1 MAFTDLYWLA
11 ERPDW
16 DHEVRRIGRE
26 GLTSWQ
32 ELVFLANFRLDF
44 TRTIKLDK
52 LALSRSG
59 PDPSAAD
66 RPAPHRIAPH
76 RIASGRIAP
85 DRPADMPAKPI
96 RLAVLGS
103 STADHLLPGLRVA
116 ALRRGML
123 LQTYL
128 GDYGQYRQELLDE
141 DSPLH
146 RFKPDVVLFAFDAHH
161 LAGDASPALG
171 TEAAEA
177 RVEAALADIRNLW
190 RRARAGIGAQV
201 LQQAVLPVFPNL
213 LGSNEHRLAGSPAQ
227 IVTRLNQRL
236 REIADAEGVD
246 IVAVDEQAGR
256 DGLAAW
262 HNPVLWHRAKQEISP
277 AAAPAY
283 GELALRIVAARQ
295 GRSFKCLVLDLDNTV
310 WGGVIG
316 DDGLDGI
323 RLGQGSAEG
332 EAFVA
337 FQRYARDLARRG
349 IILAVCSKN
358 DEQNALAPFEQHP
371 DMVLKRS
378 DIACFI
384 ANWNDKASGLRDI
397 AERLNIGIDSLV
409 FVDDNPFERNIIRR
423 ELPMVAVP
431 EIPEDP
437 AFYAQCVADGGYFE
451 AIRITP
457 DDLERS
463 GQYQAN
469 AARESLRQTHTDLAG
484 YLQSLDMSLRWAPFD
499 PVGLQRV
506 VQLINK
512 TNQFNLT
519 TRRYSEQ
526 QVADVMADRRAL
538 TLQLRLVDRF
548 GDNGIIGIII
558 GKPEGETLL
567 IDTWL
572 MSCRVL
578 GRQVEEATMNLIVA
592 EASRLGMSRIVG
604 EYVPTGKN
612 GMVREHYRKLGFT
625 CCSEADNGASLWRLA
640 VPEYTPFSTFVALA
654 RS

>member
-11 ERPDW
+11 ELPDW

-32 ELVFLANFRLDF
+32 QLVFLANFRLDF
-44 TRTIKLDK
+44 ARTLRLDK
-52 LALSRSG
+52 LAFSRPVPG
-59 PDPSAAD
+59 V
-66 RPAPHRIAPH
+66 
-76 RIASGRIAP
+76 
-85 DRPADMPAKPI
+85 PADVSTKPF

-103 STADHLLPGLRVA
+103 STADQLLPGLRVA
-116 ALRRGML
+116 SLRRGMW
-123 LQTYL
+123 LQTHL
-128 GDYGQYRQELLDE
+128 CDYGQYRQELLDQ
-141 DSPLH
+141 DSSLH
-146 RFKPDVVLFAFDAHH
+146 RFKPDAVLFAFDAHH
-161 LAGDASPALG
+161 LAGDACQSLRN
-171 TEAAEA
+171 EDAEA
-177 RVEAALADIRNLW
+177 RVEAAMADICSLW
-190 RRARAGIGAQV
+190 RRARARTGAQI

-213 LGSNEHRLAGSPAQ
+213 LGSNEHRLPGSPAQ
-227 IVTRLNQRL
+227 IVARLNTRL
-236 REIADAEGVD
+236 RESADAEGVD
-246 IVAVDEQAGR
+246 IVAVNEQAGR

-283 GELALRIVAARQ
+283 GELVLRIVAARQ
-295 GRSFKCLVLDLDNTV
+295 GRSFKCLVLDLDNTL

-337 FQRYARDLARRG
+337 FQRYARGLAQRG

-358 DEQNALAPFEQHP
+358 DEDNALAPFERHP

-378 DIACFI
+378 DIACFV
-384 ANWNDKASGLRDI
+384 ANWGDKASGLREI

-409 FVDDNPFERNIIRR
+409 FADDNPFERNMVRR

-431 EIPEDP
+431 ELPEDP
-437 AFYAQCVADGGYFE
+437 AFYAQCLADGGYFE

-469 AARESLRQTHTDLAG
+469 AARDSLRQAHTDLAG

-499 PVGLQRV
+499 SVGLQRI

-526 QVADVMADRRAL
+526 QVADVIADRRAL

-548 GDNGIIGIII
+548 GDNGIIGVVI
-558 GKPEGETLL
+558 GKREGATLL
-567 IDTWL
+567 LDTWL

-592 EASRLGMSRIVG
+592 EASRLGISEIVG
-604 EYVPTGKN
+604 EYVPTSKN
-612 GMVREHYRKLGFT
+612 GMVRGHYRKLGFT
-625 CCSEADNGASLWRLA
+625 CCSEAENGGSLWRMA
-640 VPEYTPFSTFVALA
+640 VSEYTPFPTFVALA